1 MAMNEAIDALMV
13 EIAAANAADD
23 PTLPLVTEVEIM
35 NARDGLSPSRMRA
48 ALDGCR
54 ETFGSRSVHTI
65 RMMRNVARRMIDERK
80 PEGAAMMEEAR
91 RLAIETFGPD
101 HPLVYVSLSVEMLG
115 ATLCE
120 CTPEETYRRLVD
132 LTRERAPEAERVLG
146 WRNQQLAYVYN
157 NYGRSLSRLGDHA
170 GAIVQLERALDI
182 ESRARTD
189 ASGVARLARMNLLEA
204 AILGD
209 RPDLAAACHA
219 RIFELESE
227 GPAVGVGPYDDI
239 INALASKGESP
250 MLDRWRQARD
260 RRYPDAAR

>member
-1 MAMNEAIDALMV
+1 
-13 EIAAANAADD
+13 
-23 PTLPLVTEVEIM
+23 
-35 NARDGLSPSRMRA
+35 
-48 ALDGCR
+48 
-54 ETFGSRSVHTI
+54 
-65 RMMRNVARRMIDERK
+65 
-80 PEGAAMMEEAR
+80 
-91 RLAIETFGPD
+91 
-101 HPLVYVSLSVEMLG
+101 
-115 ATLCE
+115 
-120 CTPEETYRRLVD
+120 
-132 LTRERAPEAERVLG
+132 
-146 WRNQQLAYVYN
+146 LAYVYN
-157 NYGRSLSRLGDHA
+157 NCGRSLSRRGDHA